1 MAIKSN
7 VTIQHFGQSIAFNNA
22 YIKVYQVEMN
32 KPIASSEMQPTPPK
46 ASRATVMFYTDETC
60 ANQIKVWHYTLDFDF
75 SAQAK
80 NAWEQAYVYLK
91 TLPEFADATDC

>member
-7 VTIQHFGQSIAFNNA
+7 VTIQHLGQSISFNNA
-22 YIKVYQVEMN
+22 YIKVHQIEMN
-32 KPIASSEMQPTPPK
+32 KPIPISEIQPTPPK

-80 NAWEQAYVYLK
+80 NAWEQVYKYLK
-91 TLPEFADATDC
+91 TLEEFAGATDC